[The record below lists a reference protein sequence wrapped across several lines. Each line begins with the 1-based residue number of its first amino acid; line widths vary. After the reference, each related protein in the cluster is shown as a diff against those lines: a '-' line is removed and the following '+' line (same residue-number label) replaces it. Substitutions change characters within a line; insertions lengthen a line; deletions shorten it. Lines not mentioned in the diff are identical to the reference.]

1 MVAVESVES
10 LLLFPFELVGVTGLT
25 ELHVNYVHMHGRRQ
39 AAAPELAHTLPHR
52 RAHTPV

>member
-1 MVAVESVES
+1 MVVESVES
-10 LLLFPFELVGVTGLT
+10 LLLLPFELVGVTGLT

-39 AAAPELAHTLPHR
+39 AAAPELAHTRPHR